1 MDVRL
6 TEDQQILRRSVRE
19 FAEGEIRPHV
29 MEWDQTQHFPSELI
43 PKLAALGLMGI
54 QFPEPYGGAA
64 MSAIDYC
71 ICIEELARVDP
82 GVSLSVA
89 AHNGLCSA
97 HIFLFGTEEQKQ
109 KYLAPLARGE
119 RIGAWGLTESTS
131 GSDAA
136 GMRTTVTRA
145 GACWMLTGSKTF
157 TTHGRVCDVMVVM
170 AVTNRT
176 AGTKGI
182 SAFIVEKGTPGFAP
196 GKKEDKLG
204 M

>member
-19 FAEGEIRPHV
+19 FAEREIRPHV

-64 MSAIDYC
+64 MSAVDYC

-82 GVSLSVA
+82 AIALSVA

-97 HIFLFGTEEQKQ
+97 HLGMFANDAQKA
-109 KYLAPLARGE
+109 KYLPRLVKGE
-119 RIGAWGLTESTS
+119 TLGAWALTEANA

-136 GMRTTVTRA
+136 AMRTTAARHGDCRA
-145 GACWMLTGSKTF
+145 VGRACA
-157 TTHGRVCDVMVVM
+157 GRV
-170 AVTNRT
+170 
-176 AGTKGI
+176 
-182 SAFIVEKGTPGFAP
+182 
-196 GKKEDKLG
+196 
-204 M
+204 